1 MSDGFGQFIP
11 LTLIVLVIWF
21 LVSRNKAKKL
31 GKPFERSIK
40 DPKSELEKGKIYHAA
55 NSDVDSK
62 LYDIGK
68 SISRFFK
75 KIPVDNVVKNIKDT
89 GKKIKFPEP
98 YKPENTKS
106 TSEMSREELAAEV
119 HKARK
124 RKVFAT
130 PNQWIGGII
139 GIVGYV
145 ILKYITGNDEWWIM
159 DIIVCFL
166 LFFLPGAVFIG
177 GFLDDR

>member
-11 LTLIVLVIWF
+11 LMLIALVIWF

-31 GKPFERSIK
+31 GKPFESPIK

-68 SISRFFK
+68 SIRSFFK

-98 YKPENTKS
+98 YKPGNTKP
-106 TSEMSREELAAEV
+106 TSEMSREELAGEV
-119 HKARK
+119 HKARQ
-124 RKVFAT
+124 RKIFAT

-139 GIVGYV
+139 GTVGFFIVMF
-145 ILKYITGNDEWWIM
+145 ITGSEWWPGV
-159 DIIVCFL
+159 IIGWFL